1 MDAAYETARRTVQE
15 TETGPVL
22 VANLRL
28 GLRFPGSRGAMSP
41 RWMDKF
47 QLSLLIRNLFNASY
61 ATPGGFEHVQAS
73 IPQDRRNFLVSL
85 TCTL

>member
-1 MDAAYETARRTVQE
+1 
-15 TETGPVL
+15 
-22 VANLRL
+22 
-28 GLRFPGSRGAMSP
+28 MSP